1 MRSFIGMLTATALC
15 LAMLFMVSGCATIQ
29 NLWDGDADP
38 ASTQAALCKDAQLGL
53 AIWSAMQEGSTPEA
67 VAYWA
72 AYKKGVDIAV
82 KAYCAG
88 GLRL

>member
-1 MRSFIGMLTATALC
+1 MKAFVGMVGVALLC
-15 LAMLFMVSGCATIQ
+15 LGLLVMVNSCSTLQ
-29 NLWDGDADP
+29 NIWDGDADP

-67 VAYWA
+67 REYWEK
-72 AYKKGVDIAV
+72 YKVGVDLAV

-88 GLRL
+88 S